1 MNMDAVTVLKGI
13 VVGFS
18 IAAPVGPIGV
28 LCIRNTLAGGR
39 LYGLASGMGA
49 ATADAI
55 YGSIAGFGLTALS
68 NLLVHQR
75 GLLGVAGGVFLCYL
89 GIRTLM
95 SAPSEKKEKEMKK
108 SLWGTYASTFF
119 LTLVN
124 PMTILSF
131 AAVFAGLG
139 VAGQEGSLLPAALL
153 VSGVFIGSSLW
164 WLTLSGAVGFL
175 RDRINSRWLRGVNI
189 FSGLIIL
196 SFGLA
201 ALGGFV

>member
-1 MNMDAVTVLKGI
+1 MDAVTVLKGI

>member
-1 MNMDAVTVLKGI
+1 MNMDATILKGI
-13 VVGFS
+13 AIGFS

-28 LCIRNTLAGGR
+28 LCIRNTLADGR

-68 NLLVHQR
+68 SVLVDHR
-75 GLLGVAGGVFLCYL
+75 GILGLVGGLFLCYL

-95 SAPSEKKEKEMKK
+95 SPLLEKPAGDIKK
-108 SLWGTYASTFF
+108 SLWGTYASTFL

-139 VAGQEGSLLPAALL
+139 VAGRGGSLLPAALL

-164 WLTLSGAVGFL
+164 WLTLSGAVGIL
-175 RDRINSRWLRGVNI
+175 RDRTNPRWLRGVNI

-201 ALGGFV
+201 ALGGVV